1 MHMDDHIIYILIF
14 AIAVFAYYIFLI
26 EPRLIKTERC
36 ILYHGADPIKLL
48 QLSDLH
54 LNDLKVRLEDINSII
69 DKESPDLIA
78 ITGDML
84 EKEKDLVNL
93 DNFLTSLSCTCPVYM
108 VLGNHDSQVV
118 GTQNDIDKFKLLL
131 QKFPNI
137 TLLNNETDLFVKGSR
152 SFDIIGIADTQ
163 SDLYSPDTVSSLIKA
178 SDNTKIVLTHNPDA
192 ACDIPPNSC
201 HCIIAG
207 HLHGGQIWLPFNFEF
222 KVLRKDL
229 LPKKGYKQGLYL
241 IQGNRLYI
249 SRGIG
254 TSLIPARFLS
264 RPEITVFIL

>member
-1 MHMDDHIIYILIF
+1 MDDLIIYILIF
-14 AIAVFAYYIFLI
+14 SIAVFAYYIFRI

-36 ILYHGADPIKLL
+36 VLYHGEDPLVLL

-54 LNDLKVRLEDINSII
+54 LNDLKVRIDDINSII
-69 DKESPDLIA
+69 AKEAPDLIA

-84 EKEKDLVNL
+84 DKEKDLVYL
-93 DNFLTSLSCTCPVYM
+93 DNFLTSLSYPCPVYM
-108 VLGNHDSQVV
+108 VLGNHDAQVIS
-118 GTQNDIDKFKLLL
+118 TQKDIDGFKLLL

-137 TLLNNETDLFVKGSR
+137 TLLNNEAALFVKDSR

-163 SDLYSPDTVSSLIKA
+163 SDLYSPDTVSLLIKA
-178 SDNTKIVLTHNPDA
+178 SNNTKIVLTHNPDA
-192 ACDIPPNSC
+192 ASDISPNSC

-222 KVLRKDL
+222 KILRKDR

-241 IQGNRLYI
+241 INGNRLYI